1 MWSAVREF
9 KVVNPWARSARL
21 QNGTE
26 GERQQAGRLY
36 TKLSMYRVE
45 QRGVGQSVSLHSMA
59 IYGQTDFFFSSFP
72 SSPLPSSPRRELI
85 VIKALGRAVTK
96 KKT

>member
-21 QNGTE
+21 QYGTE

-59 IYGQTDFFFSSFP
+59 IYGQTDFFFLLLLPLRCLHLQDVSS
-72 SSPLPSSPRRELI
+72 SL
-85 VIKALGRAVTK
+85 
-96 KKT
+96 